1 MPARTL
7 NRTRS
12 RERELTVTDLTLEFN
27 RIRGLVN
34 LLQRQINELQRD
46 LSEEWGELRSD
57 LSELSQRVA
66 ALDGGPAPPVCIRSV
81 IQNQQ
86 KATYAL

>member
-1 MPARTL
+1 MA
-7 NRTRS
+7 
-12 RERELTVTDLTLEFN
+12 DLTLEFN
-27 RIRGLVN
+27 RLRGLVD

-46 LSEEWGELRSD
+46 LREEWGELRSD